1 MAARKRWSISAAWVF
16 PGDGRAIPGGVMCG
30 CGERIEHV
38 GPRGEVTPAKS
49 HRKLPRVAVLPGLVN
64 AHTHLEL
71 SHLLG
76 ELPARRPM
84 TQWLYGLLCRRVT
97 GQRRLASVRKGIAH
111 SLAAGT
117 TAVADVSHEN
127 RAFKAIKATPLRAL
141 CMAEVMGI
149 GPAEKGASGRL
160 DRSVAGVRASG
171 RIAFGVFPHAPYSA
185 SEAIYRQAVG
195 IARQRGWVVGT
206 HLAETEAERQFLKR
220 GSGRFFDFLAHF
232 GLVDSSV
239 RAIGCSPV
247 AFAQRVGMLDGPC
260 LLAHVHCI
268 DDEELRT
275 LARSEASVVYCPG
288 SSDFFGRTG
297 HRYAEML
304 DAGINVAL
312 GTDSLASNTSLS
324 VLEEMRRVRADGTLD
339 NHTILAMGTIHGARA
354 LGWEAQIGT
363 LAAGKQADWIAV
375 ELPDETG
382 DPLEA
387 ILTGKGRVGETVIA
401 GKTAWTATE
410 EA

>member
-38 GPRGEVTPAKS
+38 GPRGDVPVEPS
-49 HRKLPRVAVLPGLVN
+49 HRKLSRIAVLPGLVN

-97 GQRRLASVRKGIAH
+97 GQRRLASVRKGVAQ

-127 RAFKAIKATPLRAL
+127 RAFKAIKPSPLRSL
-141 CMAEVMGI
+141 CLAEVMGI
-149 GPAEKGASGRL
+149 GPAEEGASGRL

-171 RIAFGVFPHAPYSA
+171 HIAFGVFPHAPYST
-185 SEAIYRQAVG
+185 SEALYRKAVG
-195 IARQRGWVVGT
+195 IARQRGWLVGT
-206 HLAETEAERQFLKR
+206 HLAETEAERQFLKH

-260 LLAHVHCI
+260 LLAHVNCI

-275 LARSEASVVYCPG
+275 LARSGASVAYCPG
-288 SSDFFGRTG
+288 SNDFFGRTG

-304 DAGINVAL
+304 SAGINVAL

-324 VLEEMRRVRADGTLD
+324 VLEDMRRVRADGTVD

-354 LGWEAQIGT
+354 LGWEAEIGT

-375 ELPDETG
+375 ELPEGTG

-387 ILTGKGRVGETVIA
+387 ILTGKGRVVETVIA
-401 GKTAWTATE
+401 GKTAWTAPE
-410 EA
+410 EV